1 MKKGDQLPQFEARD
15 QHNQLVNSAE
25 LLDGNYLVVYF
36 YPKNFTPG
44 CTREACG
51 FRDQF
56 DELSDAGARIVGVSR
71 DTVNSHQ
78 RFSKRYRLPFVL
90 LSDPNGRIA
99 KKFSVKNTMLGL
111 LPGRETFI
119 FDPDGK
125 LIFHLRS
132 IAADPHIRKAVKL
145 IKSHVRV

>member
-1 MKKGDQLPQFEARD
+1 MKVGDILPQFEAND
-15 QHNQLVNSAE
+15 QHEELLRSE
-25 LLDGNYLVVYF
+25 DLLDGNFLVIYF

-56 DELSDAGARIVGVSR
+56 DDLAEAGARVVGVSK
-71 DTVNSHQ
+71 DSVSSHR
-78 RFSKRYRLPFVL
+78 RFAKRYQLPFVL
-90 LSDPNGRIA
+90 LSDPNGKIA
-99 KKFSVKNTMLGL
+99 KKFGVKNTMMGL

>member
-1 MKKGDQLPQFEARD
+1 MKVGDLLPRFEAQDQHDQLLRSED
-15 QHNQLVNSAE
+15 
-25 LLDGNYLVVYF
+25 LLDGNFLVIYF

-56 DELSDAGARIVGVSR
+56 DDLAEAGARVVGVSKDSVSSHGRFAKRYHLPFILLSDAKG
-71 DTVNSHQ
+71 
-78 RFSKRYRLPFVL
+78 K
-90 LSDPNGRIA
+90 IA
-99 KKFSVKNTMLGL
+99 KKFGVKNTMMGL

-125 LIFHLRS
+125 LIFRLRS
-132 IAADPHIRKAVKL
+132 MAADPHIRKAVKL
-145 IKSHVRV
+145 IKSHARV

>member
-1 MKKGDQLPQFEARD
+1 MKKGELLPQFQAND
-15 QHNQLVNSAE
+15 QNGKSVRSDD
-25 LLDGNYLVVYF
+25 LLDGNYLVIYF

-56 DELSDAGARIVGVSR
+56 DELADAGARVVGVSR
-71 DTVNSHQ
+71 DSVSSHQ
-78 RFSKRYRLPFVL
+78 RFAKRYGLPFVL
-90 LSDPNGRIA
+90 LSDSGGDLAR
-99 KKFSVKNTMLGL
+99 KFGVRNTMMGL

-119 FDPDGK
+119 FDPKGK

-132 IAADPHIRKAVKL
+132 MAADPHIRKAVQL
-145 IKSHVRV
+145 IKDNVAV